1 MTWCKKSASSLS
13 RNALILELPTVKLS
27 VRVAVITCRQ
37 GLKQVVTFLFAY
49 TDPVVPQT
57 QTGCIN
63 KTVVLMTVRC
73 SPVREKQKDSD
84 GQRESKQGMPEWKK

>member
-1 MTWCKKSASSLS
+1 MTSGAKKVHPLS
-13 RNALILELPTVKLS
+13 RNAVILELPTVKLS

-37 GLKQVVTFLFAY
+37 GLKQVVTFLFAC
-49 TDPVVPQT
+49 TGPVIPQT

-63 KTVVLMTVRC
+63 KTVLMTVRC

-84 GQRESKQGMPEWKK
+84 GQRESKHGMPEWKK